1 MKLTVMK
8 LPDAIEIVSWK
19 YPEPYSFYNFE
30 DTQELMDEL
39 LDGTYFS
46 VRDSRN
52 QLIGFFCFGKN
63 AQVPAGFAAGLYVG
77 ENVCDIGLG
86 MKPELTGLGLG
97 AAFMKRGMEFAV
109 KHYAPSQLRLS
120 VAAFN
125 KRAIR
130 LYEKMGFQ
138 EVGSFPSKETVFLV
152 MNVEL

>member
-1 MKLTVMK
+1 M
-8 LPDAIEIVSWK
+8 
-19 YPEPYSFYNFE
+19 
-30 DTQELMDEL
+30 
-39 LDGTYFS
+39 
-46 VRDSRN
+46 
-52 QLIGFFCFGKN
+52 
-63 AQVPAGFAAGLYVG
+63 PAGFAAGLYEG

-120 VAAFN
+120 IAASN